1 MKRRLK
7 LSTQIGLA
15 IVAVGIFE
23 LLLVVG
29 VVMVRLYVLDQS
41 WLNGLD
47 EPTRQAVHLMDK
59 GGPMSAAQ
67 MAAAIQARQKLTVG
81 DATDILPMMG
91 WLTLLALGS
100 CVGGGLA
107 FGHWLARPLAAV
119 AGAAR
124 EVAQGD
130 LDARAATSAFASAD
144 TARLVEDFNT
154 MAEGLQRSDREIR
167 ESTAA
172 IAHELRTPLTVLRG
186 RLHGLADGVFRMEP
200 AEIPALLKQVEAL
213 GRIVED
219 LRTVSLADA
228 GKLELQTSDIDLAE
242 EARSVADACRAP
254 FAAQGIELEL
264 DLRPAPVMGDGDR
277 LRQALLAA
285 LENGRRHAATGKV
298 LRIETALDGGFG
310 VLRVLDRGPGLS
322 EEASRMAFTR
332 FWRSDPSRSRET
344 GGSGLGLSVLA
355 AIASAH
361 GGEVS
366 LTNRSGGGAQLE
378 LRLPA

>member
-1 MKRRLK
+1 
-7 LSTQIGLA
+7 
-15 IVAVGIFE
+15 
-23 LLLVVG
+23 
-29 VVMVRLYVLDQS
+29 
-41 WLNGLD
+41 
-47 EPTRQAVHLMDK
+47 
-59 GGPMSAAQ
+59 MSAAQ

-100 CVGGGLA
+100 CVAGGLA

-130 LDARAATSAFASAD
+130 LDARAATSVFASAD
-144 TARLVEDFNT
+144 TARLVDDFNT
-154 MAEGLQRSDREIR
+154 MAEGFQRSDREVR
-167 ESTAA
+167 ASTAA

-200 AEIPALLKQVEAL
+200 AEIPALLEAGRGARPHRRGPAHRQPGRSWPTGPAHQRHRPRRGGSL
-213 GRIVED
+213 GGRRLPRAVRGARHRA
-219 LRTVSLADA
+219 RT
-228 GKLELQTSDIDLAE
+228 
-242 EARSVADACRAP
+242 
-254 FAAQGIELEL
+254 
-264 DLRPAPVMGDGDR
+264 RPASCPCHR
-277 LRQALLAA
+277 RRRPAA
-285 LENGRRHAATGKV
+285 SGAAGRPRNGRRHAAAGKV

-332 FWRSDPSRSRET
+332 FWRADASRSRET

-355 AIASAH
+355 AIATAH
-361 GGEVS
+361 GGDVS
-366 LTNRSGGGAQLE
+366 LTNRAGGGAQLE